1 MSNVLALA
9 LSASLAVHIALIAI
23 CVWRVWRGE
32 NVIDR
37 LLGADLVSTLMLAI
51 LVLIAIIER
60 SAIYMDVALG
70 LAVLGF
76 VSTIALA
83 KYIADQ
89 QMF

>member
-1 MSNVLALA
+1 MSSLLALTLNIA
-9 LSASLAVHIALIAI
+9 LVVHIALIAV

-37 LLGADLVSTLMLAI
+37 LIGADLVSTLILAI
-51 LVLIAIIER
+51 LVLIAIIGR

-76 VSTIALA
+76 VGTIALA